1 MPLWLRR
8 TTWNLMQ
15 AHYEAEKAAAEKQ
28 QNMMNNSSK
37 SPQGIAKPNIN
48 TTPNYTVKAPKK

>member
-1 MPLWLRR
+1 MPLWLRK

-15 AHYEAEKAAAEKQ
+15 AHYDSVKEANEKQ
-28 QNMMNNSSK
+28 QNMLNNNK
-37 SPQGIAKPNIN
+37 SQGVAKPNIN